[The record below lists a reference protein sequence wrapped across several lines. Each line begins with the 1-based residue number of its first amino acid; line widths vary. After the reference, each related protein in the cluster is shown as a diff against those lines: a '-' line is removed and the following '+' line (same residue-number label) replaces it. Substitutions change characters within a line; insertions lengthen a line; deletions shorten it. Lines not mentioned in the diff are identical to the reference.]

1 MNFCVVS
8 NCIDRILISHDIC
21 YKTRLIEYGGHL
33 FDNVVPL
40 MRRDFSGD
48 EIHAIVIGNPRRLL
62 TFA

>member
-8 NCIDRILISHDIC
+8 SCIDRTLISHAIC
-21 YKTRLIEYGGHL
+21 CKMRLIEYGGHL